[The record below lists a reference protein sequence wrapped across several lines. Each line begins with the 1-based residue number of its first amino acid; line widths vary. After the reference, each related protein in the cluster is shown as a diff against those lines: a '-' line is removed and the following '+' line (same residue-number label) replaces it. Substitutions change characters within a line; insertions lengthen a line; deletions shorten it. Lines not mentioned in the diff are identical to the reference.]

1 MAEKGILSPP
11 AAPYSSEAACVAVDH
26 ADPGCFAQLLQ
37 SEFFLA
43 VDDACPVRVF
53 LHGVMGLDDDYIAN
67 RLQTVFLNG
76 LAVDDL
82 DTAVV
87 RPGSRL
93 ALSAA
98 LPGLVGATMRRGG
111 AFASLRQSV
120 THTPEHVI
128 SPSGPFL
135 AEVRLFNLI
144 GDDLAARL
152 LARGVLLKTET
163 LVEFL
168 RSRPEPFWASL
179 RALALGPK
187 TLDRDGVHQD
197 IWPESDSL
205 LRLTMAGAARET

>member
-1 MAEKGILSPP
+1 MAEIGILSPP
-11 AAPYSSEAACVAVDH
+11 AAPSSSETACVAVAH

-37 SEFFLA
+37 SGFFLA
-43 VDDACPVRVF
+43 VDDACPVRAF
-53 LHGVMGLDDDYIAN
+53 LLGVMGLDADYIAN

-120 THTPEHVI
+120 THAPEHTI

-152 LARGVLLKTET
+152 LARGVLLKTGT

-168 RSRPEPFWASL
+168 YSRPESFWASL
-179 RALALGPK
+179 RALTLGTN
-187 TLDRDGVHQD
+187 TLDRNGVHQD
-197 IWPESDSL
+197 VWPQPETL
-205 LRLTMAGAARET
+205 LLLTAGVAREA